1 MIAPEIRER
10 LWSFLGGIARK
21 NHMKALA
28 VGGSGDN
35 VHVLVSL
42 PATIPVAKAV
52 QLLKGGSSKWVHDTF
67 PERRHFAWQEGYGA
81 FTIGISQVRETV
93 SYIDHQEQHHKQ
105 RSFQG
110 EFVAFLKRHRIAYD
124 ERYVWD

>member
-28 VGGSGDN
+28 VGGSDDH

-67 PERRHFAWQEGYGA
+67 PERRFFAWQEGYGA

-110 EFVAFLKRHRIAYD
+110 EFLAFLKRHRIAYD
-124 ERYVWD
+124 ERYVWG